1 MNKYKKILGKIIDL
15 IIIFAILGVIIY
27 VGYNLVSEKQIVNKT
42 VTESMLTQDERI
54 HQFMEIISEKIYDAF
69 VEQDA
74 KKVDAIMGMYV
85 KKNAA
90 QISEIANQIKIDSEK
105 VDAKTLE
112 MYKLNEN
119 TYKITSIY
127 KEKGDH
133 SYEMNGKKNTFVIK
147 LNRGTGTFKVLD
159 MKVGV

>member
-90 QISEIANQIKIDSEK
+90 QISEITEAIPPTEICSSK
-105 VDAKTLE
+105 VKMAFLPA
-112 MYKLNEN
+112 M
-119 TYKITSIY
+119 
-127 KEKGDH
+127 
-133 SYEMNGKKNTFVIK
+133 
-147 LNRGTGTFKVLD
+147 
-159 MKVGV
+159 